1 MSNKN
6 FVVLG
11 IPRSGTKFFCNTLS
25 QISKIW
31 IPPFRSFEPFNLKQI
46 SYSSQFFQSHLYD
59 HDAIVKKM
67 IDMKI
72 EIMKKEIEIVT
83 KETRMEEETA

>member
-1 MSNKN
+1 
-6 FVVLG
+6 
-11 IPRSGTKFFCNTLS
+11 
-25 QISKIW
+25 
-31 IPPFRSFEPFNLKQI
+31 
-46 SYSSQFFQSHLYD
+46 
-59 HDAIVKKM
+59 M

>member
-1 MSNKN
+1 LLESKDRSIET
-6 FVVLG
+6 LG
-11 IPRSGTKFFCNTLS
+11 DR
-25 QISKIW
+25 
-31 IPPFRSFEPFNLKQI
+31 
-46 SYSSQFFQSHLYD
+46 
-59 HDAIVKKM
+59 KKM